1 MTINNGNDMHERLGS
16 IDDRLAALVGI
27 SERQAE
33 NLDRTNHNLDRL
45 SDEVRDLVTSSREQR
60 QSIEQ
65 LVTSSREQ
73 RQSTEQLRQSIQLM
87 ATMVGE
93 MVRW

>member
-1 MTINNGNDMHERLGS
+1 
-16 IDDRLAALVGI
+16 
-27 SERQAE
+27 
-33 NLDRTNHNLDRL
+33 
-45 SDEVRDLVTSSREQR
+45 VRDLVTSSREQR

>member
-1 MTINNGNDMHERLGS
+1 
-16 IDDRLAALVGI
+16 
-27 SERQAE
+27 
-33 NLDRTNHNLDRL
+33 
-45 SDEVRDLVTSSREQR
+45 VTSSREQR

-87 ATMVGE
+87 ATMVGVKWTRKTGQLAKLCSRLLNWLSE
-93 MVRW
+93 GASRSDLAMEKGTSRGYSFSVCW